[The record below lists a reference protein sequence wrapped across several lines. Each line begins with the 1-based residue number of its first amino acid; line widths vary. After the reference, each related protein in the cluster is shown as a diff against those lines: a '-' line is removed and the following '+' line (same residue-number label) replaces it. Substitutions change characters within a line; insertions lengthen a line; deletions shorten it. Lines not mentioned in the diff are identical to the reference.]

1 MTSQPHHDNKRI
13 AKNTVYLYLRTLL
26 VMAISIFT
34 SRIILDV
41 LGIDDYG
48 IYNAVGGFV
57 AMFSMLSGTLV
68 TASQRFIAYE
78 LGKPAPRITEVFSSA
93 VSTHF
98 LIAIIILILLETFG
112 LWFLNFKMN
121 ITPERISAANWV
133 FQCSV
138 LTFCINIIS
147 IPYNAAIIAYEKMSA
162 FAYISIFEVIAKLG
176 CVYALYVIAYDSLI
190 VYAVFMMLIAIALR
204 LIYGIYCHHHF
215 PLCRYNFTFS
225 KPIVRE
231 MLSFSGWNFIGS
243 IASNLNGHGINILTN
258 LFFGVAL
265 NAARG
270 VASQIDNAI
279 NTFVNNFLM
288 AITPQITKSFAAKD
302 YEYINRLIIAGT
314 KYSFF
319 LLFIISLPVCLN
331 AEYLLGVWLKEA
343 PEYAATFVRLGI
355 LYSMCQTL
363 SQCLYRTMLA
373 SGNVKKYQI
382 VVGGLSILA
391 FPTAYIFFYFGLP
404 ASWGYWAMII
414 FSIVCLFARLN
425 LLHELLPSFSS
436 WSYLLKALRP
446 IAISVIPVTLVS
458 YYIHSYVTQINFL
471 SFFAETAECVI
482 LTGISVWLFG
492 LTQTERHKCISVL
505 QNRIRRH
512 HHD

>member
-1 MTSQPHHDNKRI
+1 MNPALHNNKQV
-13 AKNTVYLYLRTLL
+13 AKNTIYLYLRTML
-26 VMAISIFT
+26 VMAVTIFT
-34 SRIILDV
+34 SRIILDA
-41 LGIDDYG
+41 LGVDDYG

-68 TASQRFIAYE
+68 AASQRFIAYE
-78 LGKPAPRITEVFSSA
+78 LGKASPDIRTVFSTTL
-93 VSTHF
+93 STHF
-98 LIAIIILILLETFG
+98 IIASIIFIFLESIG
-112 LWFLNFKMN
+112 LWFLNSKMN
-121 ITPERISAANWV
+121 IAPERMTAANWV

-176 CVYALYVIAYDSLI
+176 CVYGLFFIAFDSLI
-190 VYAVFMMLIAIALR
+190 VYSVFMMLIAIVLR
-204 LIYGIYCHHHF
+204 LIYGIYCHYHI
-215 PLCRYNFTFS
+215 PLCRYNFSFS
-225 KPIVRE
+225 KPLVRD

-243 IASNLNGHGINILTN
+243 IAANLNGHGINILTN

-288 AITPQITKSFAAKD
+288 AITPQITKSYAAKD
-302 YEYINRLIIAGT
+302 FTYINRIIIAGT

-319 LLFIISLPVCLN
+319 LLFMISLPVCLN
-331 AEYLLGVWLKEA
+331 AEYLLGLWLKEV
-343 PEYAATFVRLGI
+343 PEFSATFVRLGI
-355 LYSMCQTL
+355 LYSLCQTL

-373 SGNVKKYQI
+373 SGNIKKYQI

-391 FPTAYIFFYFGLP
+391 FPTAYIFFYVGLP

-414 FSIVCLFARLN
+414 FSIICLLARLN
-425 LLHELLPSFSS
+425 LLHELLPGFSS
-436 WSYLLKALRP
+436 NSYLTEALQP
-446 IAISVIPVTLVS
+446 IALSVIPVILFT
-458 YYIHSYVTQINFL
+458 YYIHTFVNQINIL
-471 SFFAETAECVI
+471 SFFAETIECVI
-482 LTGISVWLFG
+482 LTGISVWLLG
-492 LTQTERHKCISVL
+492 LTQAERHKCISVIL
-505 QNRIRRH
+505 NRFRKQ
-512 HHD
+512 